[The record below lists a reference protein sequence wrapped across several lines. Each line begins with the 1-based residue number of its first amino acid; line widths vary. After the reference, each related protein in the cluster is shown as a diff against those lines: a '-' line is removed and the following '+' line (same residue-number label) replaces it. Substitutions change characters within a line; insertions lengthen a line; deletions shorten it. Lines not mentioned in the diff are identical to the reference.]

1 MNKTI
6 FTLLFLALY
15 VSAGFA
21 QMKICSTTRNVRIG
35 MQESINPHWQAHISA
50 PDKAIG
56 LNVERISGRP
66 AFPVGQVSVI
76 NAVRAHSFLT
86 VNSAVNIGITGSAS
100 STTNSGVA
108 IGVHGIVDGG
118 ANGRNF
124 GVFGERTFAAGRGA
138 GIVGSSAANMGFTN
152 TPYIPGVYAGFFAG
166 NVRVIGTINGLPV
179 ANSDIRFKQ
188 NIVSLSGD
196 GNMEEANALSHRGGT
211 GVLDNLMLL
220 NPVQYNL
227 QQVHLDPDESRS
239 LEERAFFDEE
249 SQLFQKT
256 HFGFIAQELREV
268 FPNLVFEDE
277 IGWLAV
283 NYTGM
288 IPLLLQGMKDLKA
301 IIEVQNARIEQLERG
316 LIGIPASPP
325 IQTMS
330 APAPASSNDWTSFD
344 ETGRTATLY
353 QNVPNPF
360 RQGTEIRF
368 YLPQTV
374 TTAFLIFYDLQ
385 GRQLHQITL
394 TQRGEGVE
402 IIQGS
407 QFAPG
412 IYLYALIADG
422 REVAVKRM
430 IITE

>member
-1 MNKTI
+1 MKKQT
-6 FTLLFLALY
+6 LFLALLFAA
-15 VSAGFA
+15 STAFA
-21 QMKICSTTRNVRIG
+21 QIEVLPNGNVGIG
-35 MQESINPHWQAHISA
+35 TPPNFSFNEHWRTHVNA

-56 LNVERISGRP
+56 LNVQRTGGRP
-66 AFPVGQVSVI
+66 VFPSGQMSII

-86 VNSAVNIGITGSAS
+86 VNSAVNIGVTGSAS

-118 ANGRNF
+118 ASGRNF
-124 GVFGERTFAAGRGA
+124 GVFGERTMAAGFGA
-138 GIVGSSAANMGFTN
+138 GIVGTSAANMGFTS
-152 TPYIPGVYAGFFAG
+152 TPFVPGFYAAFFAG
-166 NVRVIGTINGLPV
+166 DVRTTGTVHGTLLSG
-179 ANSDIRFKQ
+179 SDSRFKQ
-188 NIVSLSGD
+188 NIVSLGD
-196 GNMEEANALSHRGGT
+196 AENAEGIISFSHRGGAS
-211 GVLDNLMLL
+211 VLDNLMLL

-227 QQVHLDPDESRS
+227 QQVFFDPDESRS

-249 SQLFQKT
+249 SQLFQKP

-277 IGWLAV
+277 IGWLAI

-316 LIGIPASPP
+316 LIGIPAPPP

-330 APAPASSNDWTSFD
+330 VPAPTPSSEWNLFD
-344 ETGRTATLY
+344 ETGRTAALY
-353 QNVPNPF
+353 QNAPNPF
-360 RQGTEIRF
+360 RQATEIRF

-374 TTAFLIFYDLQ
+374 AAAFLIFYDLQ

-394 TQRGEGVE
+394 NQRGEGVE

-407 QFAPG
+407 QFVPG

-422 REVAVKRM
+422 QAIAVKQM